1 MKKILAKLEIL
12 GIQSEKKKKKKTP
25 AQFFPVNFVRFI
37 RTHFVRLSINVK
49 III

>member
-1 MKKILAKLEIL
+1 MEMKKILAKLEIL
-12 GIQSEKKKKKKTP
+12 GIQSKKKKKKKTP
-25 AQFFPVNFVRFI
+25 AFI